1 MSEAVLDAGPL
12 IHLSELDALD
22 VLRDMDILRV
32 PVAVWDEA
40 STHQPE
46 ALEFPG
52 LERVTVPNVSASLQ
66 IVAQSL
72 ALDRG
77 ELEAL
82 SLMELY
88 PRALF
93 LTDDAAARLAAEQR
107 GYAVHGTIG
116 LLIRAVR
123 RGLRSAPEILSLL
136 RVLPQRSTL
145 HLRSSLLNAILA
157 RLENE
162 WTK

>member
-1 MSEAVLDAGPL
+1 
-12 IHLSELDALD
+12 
-22 VLRDMDILRV
+22 
-32 PVAVWDEA
+32 
-40 STHQPE
+40 
-46 ALEFPG
+46 
-52 LERVTVPNVSASLQ
+52 
-66 IVAQSL
+66 
-72 ALDRG
+72 
-77 ELEAL
+77 
-82 SLMELY
+82 MELY